1 MDVKRQQ
8 TRQPA
13 EDRLRQRWILPVAV
27 GILLA
32 ASALRTDAVA
42 GGPAQPLSLLSPQE
56 QAWLSDH
63 PVVLLAPDADF
74 PPIEFFDELG
84 QYQGIA
90 ADYAA
95 LVEQRLGA
103 RFTVVRLPNWVEVLA
118 QAQRRDEA
126 LYRTKENARNRVEAY
141 AARDLHTATL

>member
-1 MDVKRQQ
+1 M
-8 TRQPA
+8 
-13 EDRLRQRWILPVAV
+13 LF
-27 GILLA
+27 
-32 ASALRTDAVA
+32 
-42 GGPAQPLSLLSPQE
+42 
-56 QAWLSDH
+56 
-63 PVVLLAPDADF
+63 APDADF
-74 PPIEFFDELG
+74 PPIECFDEQG